1 MVLHVKFASCN
12 VLKPENSPLHTN
24 LILPIILKDKTSI
37 LIKEYVLTIAVRNS
51 SNTVKVFCSRSCL
64 RFRGVPV
71 VIDWKLSEKPKKD
84 LKDTYDAPV
93 QITAYM
99 GALNHDPNYKW
110 KVS

>member
-1 MVLHVKFASCN
+1 MNIITL
-12 VLKPENSPLHTN
+12 LKC
-24 LILPIILKDKTSI
+24 
-37 LIKEYVLTIAVRNS
+37 
-51 SNTVKVFCSRSCL
+51 FCSRYCIL
-64 RFRGVPV
+64 FRGVPV